1 MDFLNKL
8 YESNYFGIGLF
19 AVISF
24 LVVTFL
30 VVLFF
35 GKKDEKRRKLEAKDI
50 VSTTN
55 KDDLFK
61 ETSTE
66 VPVEIPVAPVAPI
79 VPEIND
85 NIAVPVIEE
94 TPSPIITETPSVM
107 PVPPIN
113 FSNEPLKPVAP
124 ISYDEVSP
132 VEEIKPIVEPVI
144 KEEVTPII
152 TGPVETPIVT
162 PVINPTIQN
171 STVNS
176 YVEPKV
182 MEPIRITIP
191 EEQPMEK
198 PVVKPVVE
206 ETPRIVEPAVIN
218 DTYYKPIEEIK
229 NENDE
234 IKVPSI
240 DFDALAKS
248 ISEELDELEK
258 SSSKR
263 EEVHVT
269 PINEVKS
276 KPSVQYSSVYIN
288 EPVKQQEQKA
298 SKVDLP
304 TPIDLPTKKDEIEP
318 ESYNI

>member
-35 GKKDEKRRKLEAKDI
+35 GKKDEKRRKLETRDV

-66 VPVEIPVAPVAPI
+66 VPVEVPIAPVSPI
-79 VPEIND
+79 VPESND
-85 NIAVPVIEE
+85 NTVVPIIEE
-94 TPSPIITETPSVM
+94 TQTPIITETPSIM

-113 FSNEPLKPVAP
+113 FTNEPLAPVAP
-124 ISYDEVSP
+124 ISYDETPS

-144 KEEVTPII
+144 KEEITPII
-152 TGPVETPIVT
+152 TGPVETPVITPIV
-162 PVINPTIQN
+162 NPTFETP
-171 STVNS
+171 TVNS

-191 EEQPMEK
+191 EEHPAER
-198 PVVKPVVE
+198 PVVKPVIE
-206 ETPRIVEPAVIN
+206 ETPRIVEPVIN
-218 DTYYKPIEEIK
+218 ETYYKPIEEIK
-229 NENDE
+229 NESDE

-258 SSSKR
+258 TSSKK

-269 PINEVKS
+269 PINEVTS

-288 EPVKQQEQKA
+288 EPVKQQEQQAPKI
-298 SKVDLP
+298 DLP